1 MVRSPVQARPGPL
14 FYTFIAQLVRAF
26 DTLSIA
32 ININMS
38 ITNQKGYIGEQAFAL
53 EAAKRGYWVA
63 QMPQDCP
70 YDFIL
75 DKRDGNLIRV
85 QVKYRSLQL
94 NGTISLRLKNGARSN
109 RANYSSNNID
119 MFAVYVAEKEETFL
133 IPISEIQDMDEIS
146 IRVEPP
152 KNNQKKGVRLIQE
165 LNIW

>member
-1 MVRSPVQARPGPL
+1 
-14 FYTFIAQLVRAF
+14 
-26 DTLSIA
+26 
-32 ININMS
+32 MS

-85 QVKYRSLQL
+85 QVKYRSLL
-94 NGTISLRLKNGARSN
+94 SNGSISLKLKNDLYSN
-109 RANYSSNNID
+109 RSDYSSNNVD
-119 MFAVYVAEKEETFL
+119 MIAVYIAEKEETFL
-133 IPISEIQDMDEIS
+133 IPIREIEDKDEIV

-152 KNNQKKGVRLIQE
+152 KNNQKKGIRLIQE
-165 LNIW
+165 LNVW